1 MTKIYIVIK
10 EYDDTLAKRQ
20 PWYSI
25 KALIQDLEKENC
37 IVRIVNDL
45 KQVDLDF
52 NGIVIKAFGLK
63 DIFQN
68 NINKKYKLIYLMTF
82 PVYEVTKF
90 FTFPFKTTTENWQ
103 NLKRIFFVSLLPK
116 VVLKRVFQKA
126 DDVIVISDRSEKYL
140 SNVVGVKKYIPFIF
154 DNWGGVKKETSQTK
168 QLKTIGY
175 FGPPF
180 TTRSFDDVIDFFIWL
195 EKNSEKYDKK
205 IITRIERDEL
215 KDIEE
220 KYLSKVADDK
230 SLKVV
235 SGFLDRESLANEL
248 LEIDI
253 LILPFKIVMSELP
266 VVVLE
271 ALELGIPIISTED
284 CGIQEITK
292 DQKNVLVLRDFKND
306 KFRQALNFIK
316 NVSDDDF
323 DNVKDII
330 NKINQNTLES
340 ICQK

>member
-1 MTKIYIVIK
+1 MDKIYIVIK

-25 KALIQDLEKENC
+25 KALKQDLEKENYFVQ
-37 IVRIVNDL
+37 IINDL

-63 DIFQN
+63 DMFQN

-82 PVYEVTKF
+82 PVYGISKF
-90 FTFPFKTTTENWQ
+90 FTFPFKSTIENWQ
-103 NLKRIFFVSLLPK
+103 NLKRIFFVSLIPNA
-116 VVLKRVFQKA
+116 VLKRVLQKA
-126 DDVIVISDRSEKYL
+126 DNVIVISDRSERYL
-140 SNVVGVKKYIPFIF
+140 LNFIDVKKYIPFIF
-154 DNWGGVKKETSQTK
+154 DNWNGVQKETSQTK

-180 TTRSFDDVIDFFIWL
+180 TTRSFDDVINFFSWL
-195 EKNSEKYDKK
+195 KINDEKYNKK

-215 KDIEE
+215 KNIEE

-248 LEIDI
+248 LEIDV

-271 ALELGIPIISTED
+271 ALELGIPIITTED
-284 CGIQEITK
+284 SGIQEITK
-292 DQKNVLVLRDFKND
+292 DQKNILVLRDFKQN
-306 KFRQALNFIK
+306 KFRQALKFIE
-316 NVSDDDF
+316 NVNDDDF
-323 DNVKDII
+323 DNIKYII
-330 NKINQNTLES
+330 NNINQDTLEA

>member
-1 MTKIYIVIK
+1 MSKIYIVIK

-25 KALIQDLEKENC
+25 KALKQDLEKKNC
-37 IVRIVNDL
+37 IVKIISDL
-45 KQVDLDF
+45 NQVDLDF
-52 NGIVIKAFGLK
+52 HGIVIKVFGLK

-68 NINKKYKLIYLMTF
+68 HINKKYKLIYLMTF
-82 PVYEVTKF
+82 PMYSITKF
-90 FTFPFKTTTENWQ
+90 FTFTFKTTTENWQ
-103 NLKRIFFVSLLPK
+103 NLKRIFFVSLLPNI
-116 VVLKRVFQKA
+116 VLKRVLQKA

-140 SNVVGVKKYIPFIF
+140 LKIIDVKKYIPFIF
-154 DNWGGVKKETSQTK
+154 DNWDGVKKETSQTK

-180 TTRSFDDVIDFFIWL
+180 TTRSFDDVINFFNWL
-195 EKNSEKYDKK
+195 KINDEKYNKK

-215 KDIEE
+215 KDIEK
-220 KYLSKVADDK
+220 KYLSQVADDK

-235 SGFLDRESLANEL
+235 SGFLDRESLANDL
-248 LEIDI
+248 LEIDV

-266 VVVLE
+266 IVVLE
-271 ALELGIPIISTED
+271 ALELGIPIITTED

-292 DQKNVLVLRDFKND
+292 DQKNILVLRDFKKD
-306 KFRQALNFIK
+306 KFKQALNFIE

-330 NKINQNTLES
+330 NNINQNTLET